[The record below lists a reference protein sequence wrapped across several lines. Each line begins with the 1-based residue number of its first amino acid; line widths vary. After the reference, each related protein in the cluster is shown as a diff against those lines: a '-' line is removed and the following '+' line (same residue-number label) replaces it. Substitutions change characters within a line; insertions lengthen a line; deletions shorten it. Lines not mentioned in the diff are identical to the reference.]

1 MTKEIEHE
9 IDLVPV
15 LHKATKW
22 EKITDNHYL
31 LYNDDYQTRMYV
43 SYSSIAIVMQIN
55 GNNTIRN
62 ITDYLTNQQASIPD
76 YERVTFFIQNQL
88 YNNGILEV
96 NELSNVRKR
105 KSHIHFEQMI
115 ISEKI
120 VSKICKPLIC
130 LFNKQIVYPTVF
142 ICLLTIYWIIIKHSL
157 SENII
162 VNMNP
167 LLFTIALSCVVL
179 FHELGHCTALQYYG
193 KQSIGIGFGFYFF
206 SPVLFA
212 DVNPSWIL
220 THKKRMVVDLGGFY
234 FQLIITAILIVLFEI
249 SKEITFLSV
258 AYFSLFLFLFN
269 SNPLINTDMYWF
281 ISDMFNRAN
290 LNNEAMTELSDFLK
304 RKRVNIVRWSLLIFA
319 VLKIVFVI
327 SIFIL
332 ISYSLTR
339 TLYLIVNNE
348 YIFSFG
354 RIVKDI
360 ILTLGFFFF
369 IKELIVMIIR
379 KL

>member
-1 MTKEIEHE
+1 
-9 IDLVPV
+9 
-15 LHKATKW
+15 
-22 EKITDNHYL
+22 
-31 LYNDDYQTRMYV
+31 
-43 SYSSIAIVMQIN
+43 
-55 GNNTIRN
+55 
-62 ITDYLTNQQASIPD
+62 
-76 YERVTFFIQNQL
+76 
-88 YNNGILEV
+88 
-96 NELSNVRKR
+96 
-105 KSHIHFEQMI
+105 
-115 ISEKI
+115 
-120 VSKICKPLIC
+120 
-130 LFNKQIVYPTVF
+130 
-142 ICLLTIYWIIIKHSL
+142 
-157 SENII
+157 
-162 VNMNP
+162 MNP